1 MSGDEVNSIPTQIAY
16 KQQDELFLEYPW
28 REEKL
33 STESENLATDRVGL
47 DLQEMLLS
55 VIRSMVDHPE
65 DVDVELVS
73 DEEGDVFQVEANKAD
88 LGRLIGKNGQT
99 ARALQLIVNANG
111 RKTGRRFDI
120 DFADKP
126 EAEERS

>member
-1 MSGDEVNSIPTQIAY
+1 
-16 KQQDELFLEYPW
+16 
-28 REEKL
+28 
-33 STESENLATDRVGL
+33 
-47 DLQEMLLS
+47 
-55 VIRSMVDHPE
+55 MVDHPE
-65 DVDVELVS
+65 DVEVELVS

-126 EAEERS
+126 EAEARS